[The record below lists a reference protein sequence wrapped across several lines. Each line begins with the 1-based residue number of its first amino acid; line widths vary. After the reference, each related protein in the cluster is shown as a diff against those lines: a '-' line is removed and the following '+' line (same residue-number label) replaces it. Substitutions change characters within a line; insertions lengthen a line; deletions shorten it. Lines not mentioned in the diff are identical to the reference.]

1 MARGK
6 DNYLKATIQAD
17 VFKTLIKNAEKFLRK
32 DSSNKMMNYIF
43 LEINAET
50 MEMTAK
56 AVDGHR
62 VSKEKTRLKEADCSF
77 TCFIKP
83 NIPKITRYD
92 LDATVELINGK
103 CFVQVSE
110 SIVGYVQPEGEY
122 INLEKIINE
131 TEQKEV
137 KAHVFVDANLLKE
150 ALASVEVKGNTRQYV
165 KLEIRDK
172 NDPVIVR
179 YGLGHLKDNV
189 KLVLPVRVER

>member
-1 MARGK
+1 M
-6 DNYLKATIQAD
+6 KATIRAD

-62 VSKEKTRLKEADCSF
+62 VSIEKTRLEETDCSF

-83 NIPKITRYD
+83 NIPKITKYD
-92 LDATVELINGK
+92 LNATVELINGK

-150 ALASVEVKGNTRQYV
+150 ALASVEVKGNTRPYV

-172 NDPVIVR
+172 NNPVVIR
-179 YGLGHLKDNV
+179 YGMGNQKDNV
-189 KLVLPVRVER
+189 KLVLPVMVER